1 MRCCFILYAGL
12 LAPWHLLRGSVDRL
26 LILCLHVSGHDRFD
40 VRVRHLPHDVL
51 HFRERKQLPE
61 NFAICDLPAIER
73 LNAACHRLCAFSA
86 HAHGLQAFQRC
97 GSLFGLHLLRRQQP
111 SFLLRALF
119 QLLRLHGCGLRRRRK
134 TWLLCLLVLF
144 RCLHCNLRSRCR
156 CVPILQSLPALRRL
170 CVLRSS
176 LCLLQSL
183 LDGGLQLLLHLLL
196 HLRVCR
202 CRWQVCRRWQLARA
216 SAARQH
222 DVRCLHGAGRRSV
235 PVDIRPH
242 RLVDEIERFIQIVHG
257 LLLARNVIAV
267 DAFTQALRLLH
278 DELRPLR
285 LCFRRHVFRS
295 GRHCAVSLLNG
306 LVCLVH
312 LRLLL
317 LCRLVAADCT
327 AQHRERK
334 RRHEVCGDLFF
345 RRLFI
350 CRKIADRLVHA
361 RVRHAACCLP

>member
-1 MRCCFILYAGL
+1 M
-12 LAPWHLLRGSVDRL
+12 
-26 LILCLHVSGHDRFD
+26 CLHVSGHDRFD

-51 HFRERKQLPE
+51 HFREREQLVE

-97 GSLFGLHLLRRQQP
+97 GSLFGLHLLRRRQP

-119 QLLRLHGCGLRRRRK
+119 QLLRLHGCGLCRRWKIR
-134 TWLLCLLVLF
+134 LLHLLALP
-144 RCLHCNLRSRCR
+144 RNLRSCGRR
-156 CVPILQSLPALRRL
+156 VPALQSLPALRLL
-170 CVLRSS
+170 CALCSG

-183 LDGGLQLLLHLLL
+183 LDGGLNLLLHLFL

-222 DVRCLHGAGRRSV
+222 DIRRLHGAGRCGV
-235 PVDIRPH
+235 PIDIRPH
-242 RLVDEIERFIQIVHG
+242 RLIDKIERFVQIVHS

-267 DAFTQALRLLH
+267 DALAQTLRLLH
-278 DELRPLR
+278 DELCPLCLR
-285 LCFRRHVFRS
+285 FRRHIFRS
-295 GRHCAVSLLNG
+295 GRHCAVSLLDG
-306 LVCLVH
+306 LVRLIH
-312 LRLLL
+312 LCLLL
-317 LCRLVAADCT
+317 LRRLVAADGT
-327 AQHRERK
+327 VEYGERES
-334 RRHEVCGDLFF
+334 RHEVCGDLFF

-350 CRKIADRLVHA
+350 RCEITDRLVHA
-361 RVRHAACCLP
+361 RIRHAACCLP